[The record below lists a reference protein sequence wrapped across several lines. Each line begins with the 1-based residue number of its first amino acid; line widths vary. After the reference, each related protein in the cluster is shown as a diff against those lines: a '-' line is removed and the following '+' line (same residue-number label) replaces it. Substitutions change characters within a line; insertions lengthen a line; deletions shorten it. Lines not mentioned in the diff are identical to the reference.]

1 MLFFA
6 IELDDEQIIKDGI
19 INLNAAYQT
28 IEDTFAQ
35 RDVTLYHKDGNIRFY
50 TRNIDKHDFEYLWM
64 VNAPFR
70 KESWFQYYIKTWTY
84 LDIDDETNEIYTEE
98 NLLEEWVQRPEKLN
112 SKNF

>member
-1 MLFFA
+1 MFRMSFFV

-35 RDVTLYHKDGNIRFY
+35 RDVTLHHKDGNIRFY

-84 LDIDDETNEIYTEE
+84 LDIDDETDEIYTEE
-98 NLLEEWVQRPEKLN
+98 NLLEEWVQRPEKP
-112 SKNF
+112 